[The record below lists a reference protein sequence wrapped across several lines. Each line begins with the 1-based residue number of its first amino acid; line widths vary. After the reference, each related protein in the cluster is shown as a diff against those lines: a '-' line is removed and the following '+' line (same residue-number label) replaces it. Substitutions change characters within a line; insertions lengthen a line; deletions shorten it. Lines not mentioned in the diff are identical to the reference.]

1 MLSSRVKNNSLSR
14 RVFIQL
20 VTMIILTF
28 ITQAITLTKTSITAA
43 CFGATVQMDAFN
55 FSNSI
60 GTFVYSF
67 IGTGITTVLIPAII
81 NKKDSKSINNFITI
95 LYGASLSCVFLIFF
109 SRRYI
114 VSVFSSGTA
123 EFVQIACNIMLI
135 TLVSQFF
142 NTVLGVTNA
151 VFQCN
156 EKFNTPK
163 IITLLT
169 TILLTVLILMNI
181 DLSIYQYALYILITM
196 VLNVIIQYG
205 IVYKDG
211 FRYTPVIDFK
221 DEELKKMLKIF
232 IPTMFS
238 SGLYQVS
245 LLTDSIIS
253 SNLGQGKISIL
264 TYSNTIMSMINML
277 LVGNIMTYI
286 YPRITK
292 SIHEDDNQ
300 KRLFD
305 YSIFFS
311 GIMCIIVVGFVI
323 VGKEGITFLFER
335 GRFDSSITHIV
346 YMCVFIY
353 IIGLPINVIRDTIY
367 RYFYARGNTKTT
379 FINSL
384 FASIINIVI
393 SIILSYFIGL
403 YGVVLGT
410 VITSVYSLTT
420 ILIRFKKQYGMNF
433 DKKYVII
440 ENSKIL
446 FVTLMVVGVIIV
458 LKNIFTLYSN
468 ILSILVWGS
477 LSVILYILGLL
488 MVKSKVYKIKL

>member
-1 MLSSRVKNNSLSR
+1 MLISKVKNISLKKMA
-14 RVFIQL
+14 FLQL
-20 VTMIILTF
+20 ATMILLTF
-28 ITQAITLTKTSITAA
+28 ITQAITLTKTSIIAA

-81 NKKDSKSINNFITI
+81 NKKDRKSINNFITVI
-95 LYGASLSCVFLIFF
+95 YGASLICVFLIFF
-109 SRRYI
+109 SRRYM
-114 VSVFSSGTA
+114 VSVFSSGTT

-156 EKFNTPK
+156 EKFNIPK

-169 TILLTVLILMNI
+169 TILLTFLILMNI
-181 DLSIYQYALYILITM
+181 DLSIYQYSLYILITM
-196 VLNVIIQYG
+196 VLNVIIQCG

-264 TYSNTIMSMINML
+264 TYSNTIMAMINML

-292 SIHEDDNQ
+292 NTHEDDGQ

-311 GIMCIIVVGFVI
+311 AIMCVIVVGFII

-335 GRFDSSITHIV
+335 GRFDSSITNVV
-346 YMCVFIY
+346 YICSLIY
-353 IIGLPINVIRDTIY
+353 IIGLPINVIRDIVY
-367 RYFYARGNTKTT
+367 RYFYAKGNTKTT

-384 FASIINIVI
+384 FASVINIVI

-420 ILIRFKKQYGMNF
+420 ILIRFKNQYGMDFN
-433 DKKYVII
+433 KRYVIV
-440 ENSKIL
+440 ENCKIIL
-446 FVTLMVVGVIIV
+446 VSVIAVVIATVF
-458 LKNIFTLYSN
+458 KNIFNVYN
-468 ILSILVWGS
+468 NFLSILLWGS
-477 LSVILYILGLL
+477 LSVILYILGLFL
-488 MVKSKVYKIKL
+488 VKSKVYKIKL